1 LRSYLRIPMKKI
13 RKTFSLQKDQ
23 TDCGVGCLQSLVRY
37 YRGDV
42 SLEVL
47 RGKSGTSKTGTTLL
61 GLYQCAKEIGFD
73 ADGCEAD
80 IDALIEHNQPV
91 ILHVILENKYEHYV
105 VCYYRDSNKNN
116 QFLIGDPAKGLEY
129 WSKEKL
135 QELWVSKTCLT
146 LQPNEEFKISG
157 KIASEKREWLH
168 KLIKED
174 QESIYTVIVLGAVTT
189 FLGMAMSIFSQ
200 KLIDDIL
207 PQKKVS
213 ILFLSIG
220 FFSFLL
226 FARVV
231 LQALRDFYIIR
242 QTKEFNQRI
251 NKSFFNSLLYLPKL
265 FFDTRKIGDFVS
277 RLNDTQRI
285 QNVIKYLITNTV
297 VDILGVLIS
306 IGFLF
311 FYYWKLAI
319 ICLIVSPIIF
329 YIIFRFNKKIILSQR
344 EVMQAYSINEANYID
359 SIRGID
365 VVKGFGKQDL
375 FLKKNLSIF
384 GNFQSKIFELGKVN
398 VKITLYSGLALVVF
412 LVTILSFSS
421 YNVLNSQIKIGEM
434 MAIIGI
440 SSSLLTSITNL
451 ALVSIPIQEAKV
463 AFDRMFEYSSITKEK
478 LDGLEINNIQKI
490 EIKQLDF
497 RFNGRS
503 KLLEN
508 VSLKLEKGKVIC
520 LLGESGG
527 GKTTFTEVLQ
537 KNYIQ
542 ESGEV
547 IINDTISLKDIS
559 TANWRNLISIVP
571 QNIQLFNTT
580 FLENIILDENLDN
593 QKLNDVINLGFQQ
606 FVSSL
611 PQNLMTIVGEEGINL
626 SGGQK
631 QLLGWMRALYHNPQF
646 LILDEPTSSLDKD
659 NRNFIYQLISKL
671 KNDKIIFIISHNLES
686 LDEIADE
693 VLCLKEKTI
702 SRILKN

>member
-1 LRSYLRIPMKKI
+1 M
-13 RKTFSLQKDQ
+13 
-23 TDCGVGCLQSLVRY
+23 V
-37 YRGDV
+37 
-42 SLEVL
+42 
-47 RGKSGTSKTGTTLL
+47 
-61 GLYQCAKEIGFD
+61 
-73 ADGCEAD
+73 
-80 IDALIEHNQPV
+80 
-91 ILHVILENKYEHYV
+91 
-105 VCYYRDSNKNN
+105 
-116 QFLIGDPAKGLEY
+116 
-129 WSKEKL
+129 
-135 QELWVSKTCLT
+135 
-146 LQPNEEFKISG
+146 
-157 KIASEKREWLH
+157 
-168 KLIKED
+168 
-174 QESIYTVIVLGAVTT
+174 
-189 FLGMAMSIFSQ
+189 MSIFSQ

-220 FFSFLL
+220 FLSFLL

-311 FYYWKLAI
+311 YYYWKLAI

-365 VVKGFGKQDL
+365 VIKGFGKQDL

-412 LVTILSFSS
+412 LVIILSFSS

>member
-1 LRSYLRIPMKKI
+1 MRSYLRIPMKKI